1 MSEQRRRERIRGG
14 AATVVDRQFS
24 DPVLAALYNV
34 ICQGRPDFRF
44 YLPIVMAADTVLD
57 VGCGTGE
64 LLRRARQ
71 AGHRGRLCG
80 LDPAEAMLD
89 MARACTD
96 IEWILGDLS
105 TVAWDQ
111 ELDLV
116 VMTGHAFQVL
126 VGDEEIRAALAA
138 IRSALTHEGRL
149 AFETRNP
156 RVREW
161 ESWATS
167 EPLEFVGPDGN
178 VVQVATEV
186 EPLVSAD
193 LVSFTKTYTSPGWE
207 RPHASRSTLR
217 FLAAEALA
225 AFLAE
230 AHLTIEEQFGDWDRR
245 RLVDASPEI
254 ITLARRS

>member
-1 MSEQRRRERIRGG
+1 
-14 AATVVDRQFS
+14 VVDRQFT
-24 DPVLAALYNV
+24 DPVLAALYDT
-34 ICQGRPDFRF
+34 ICQGRPDFSF

-64 LLRRARQ
+64 LLRLARE
-71 AGHRGRLCG
+71 AGHGGRLCG
-80 LDPAEAMLD
+80 LDPAEAMLEQ
-89 MARACTD
+89 ARARTD
-96 IEWILGDLS
+96 VEWYLGDLN

-111 ELDLV
+111 EFDLV

-126 VGDEEIRAALAA
+126 VADEELRAALAA
-138 IRSALTHEGRL
+138 IRSALSDHGWF

-167 EPLEFVGPDGN
+167 EPLEFVGPDGT
-178 VVQVATEV
+178 VVWATTEV
-186 EPLVSAD
+186 EPPVSAGV
-193 LVSFTKTYTSPGWE
+193 VSFTKTYTSRGWE

-217 FLAAEALA
+217 FLPAEALA
-225 AFLAE
+225 VFLTE
-230 AHLTIEEQFGDWDRR
+230 ARLTIEEQFGDWDRR
-245 RLVDASPEI
+245 PLVDASPEI